1 MDVSYLLKKRDWSE
15 KALQDFGFVKSKS
28 AYRFFGPLEDTGLT
42 IALTISPAS
51 FTVQV
56 LDPDIN
62 EVYEPF
68 EATAYMGGFVESV
81 RQKAFLFVEHVV
93 DVCSV
98 SRNLK
103 DKLTTYVKETHGSD
117 PEGPFEKYD
126 YTTFRGPNGK
136 WYGLIMTLPWT
147 ALGKERQG
155 TVTVINL
162 KLPPEKIEK
171 LVDKEKCFPA
181 YHMNKKYWLTVL
193 LEGGASWEEV
203 KALVDESYALTQ
215 AKKGRP
221 PRTEQERGV
230 REWLFPSNLKYYD
243 LVSVF
248 KKTKYQTWHHRVDIR
263 VGDYV
268 YMYITAPTAAILYK
282 CVVTAIHLKPDKQ
295 GRKRFRMKRLV
306 TYPPDVFTVDVMR
319 QCGSGPV
326 RSERSV
332 PEELRKKLREYE
344 EKTLSEK

>member
-15 KALQDFGFVKSKS
+15 TALQDFGFVRKDGL
-28 AYRFFGPLEDTGLT
+28 YRLAVSLDDTGLT
-42 IALTISPAS
+42 ISLTISPDS

-56 LDPDIN
+56 LDPDLN
-62 EVYEPF
+62 ELYEPF

-103 DKLTTYVKETHGSD
+103 DKLTAYVKETYGSE

-136 WYGLIMTLPWT
+136 WYGLIMTLPWS
-147 ALGKERQG
+147 ALGKKRQG

-162 KLPPEKIEK
+162 KLPPEKIAK
-171 LVDKEKCFPA
+171 LVDGERYFPA

-193 LEGGASWEEV
+193 LEGGASWDEIRP
-203 KALVDESYALTQ
+203 LVEESYALTQ

-221 PRTEQERGV
+221 PRAEQDAGP

-248 KKTKYQTWHHRVDIR
+248 KRTKYQTWHHRVDIR
-263 VGDYV
+263 IGDYV

-282 CVVTAIHLKPDKQ
+282 CVVTGTNLKPDEK

-332 PEELRKKLREYE
+332 PEALSKKLKEYE